1 MGTATGQSER
11 LPSGTG
17 AAPQRPAADGGGA
30 SRAPP
35 AEAPVDLDAIQ
46 AARARIAGH
55 VMRTPLKRAAGL
67 IQGGAIYLKLET
79 RHPTGSFKLRGATN
93 AVLSLDGA
101 ALARGVVTASTG
113 NHGRALAYAA
123 NARGARAVVCM
134 SQLVPA
140 NKIDAVM
147 ALGAEVRVVGR
158 SQDDAQAEVARLVQE
173 EGLTEVH
180 PFDDSLVI
188 AGQGT
193 LGLEIIEDLPDVALA
208 LVPLSGGGLAS
219 GVAAAVKGRRPGARV
234 IGVSMA
240 RGAAMQASLAACR
253 PVEVEELAT
262 LADSLGGG
270 IGLANRFTF
279 MMCRDLLDGVI
290 LLSEEE
296 IAAGI
301 RHAFAVEGEVVEGAG
316 AVGIAALL
324 AGKARAEGPTAVV
337 VSGRNIA
344 DAAHRRIMA
353 TPAHG
358 NAV

>member
-1 MGTATGQSER
+1 VIE
-11 LPSGTG
+11 
-17 AAPQRPAADGGGA
+17 
-30 SRAPP
+30 
-35 AEAPVDLDAIQ
+35 

-55 VMRTPLKRAAGL
+55 ILRTPLKRSAGS
-67 IQGGAIYLKLET
+67 IHGGPIYLKLET

-93 AVLSLDGA
+93 AMLSLDGA

-113 NHGRALAYAA
+113 NHGQALAYAA

-134 SQLVPA
+134 SRLVPD
-140 NKIDAVM
+140 NKIEAVR
-147 ALGAEVRVVGR
+147 ALGAEARIVGR

-173 EGLTEVH
+173 EGFTEVH
-180 PFDDSLVI
+180 PFDDPLVI

-193 LGLEIIEDLPDVALA
+193 LGLEIIEDLPDVALV

-219 GVAAAVKGRRPGARV
+219 GVAAAVKGRQPGARI

-240 RGAAMQASLAACR
+240 YGAAMQASLAAGR

-279 MMCRDLLDGVI
+279 MMCRDLLDGVL

-301 RHAFAVEGEVVEGAG
+301 RHAHAVEGEVVEGAG

-344 DAAHRRIMA
+344 DAAHRRIVTA
-353 TPAHG
+353 SSHKS
-358 NAV
+358 AV